1 MTSCK
6 WISSEAGFHELT
18 WNSVELKTTL
28 SPISSFSSLSAG
40 MTVTTTPS
48 PCRTDSVPSH
58 DPTGGWSAKG

>member
-1 MTSCK
+1 
-6 WISSEAGFHELT
+6 LT